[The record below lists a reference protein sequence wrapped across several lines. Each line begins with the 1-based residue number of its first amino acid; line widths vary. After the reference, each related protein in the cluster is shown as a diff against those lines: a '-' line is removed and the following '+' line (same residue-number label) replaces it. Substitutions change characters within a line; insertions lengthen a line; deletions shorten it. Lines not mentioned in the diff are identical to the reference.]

1 MKNSNTV
8 PYVLLTFSAFFWAA
22 SSVVGRYVAGE
33 VPAMAL
39 NFCRW
44 FLALAVVLT
53 WTWKEIYENRAL
65 IRQKWKYFSFLAI
78 SSAIGF
84 GALHFIALQY
94 TGAINGALLQG
105 LMPIC
110 ILLTALVVLGDPF
123 GAREMIGIALGFLGI
138 TCIVTQGRLSVLLG
152 MSFNIG
158 DIMLLVGTVS
168 WSIYAVYL
176 RRAPSVLSASTLM
189 ALMFA
194 FAALYTFPLWMIE
207 TFVFDYVL
215 PLNSKA
221 LWAIAFMTIGPSVLA
236 QIFWAYSVSR
246 VGPGKAGYFIYLA
259 PVFGVLL
266 ATQLLGEIFYRFHA
280 VGIALIFTG
289 IWLATRQQRQ
299 RTGVNT

>member
-1 MKNSNTV
+1 MNKNNTV
-8 PYVLLTFSAFFWAA
+8 AYVLLTFSAFFWAA

-33 VPAMAL
+33 VPPMAL

-65 IRQKWKYFSFLAI
+65 ILKKWKYFSFLAI

-207 TFVFDYVL
+207 IFVFDYVL
-215 PLNSKA
+215 PLNSKSSVGNC
-221 LWAIAFMTIGPSVLA
+221 FYDDRTIGTRPNFLGL
-236 QIFWAYSVSR
+236 FGVSR
-246 VGPGKAGYFIYLA
+246 WARKSG
-259 PVFGVLL
+259 
-266 ATQLLGEIFYRFHA
+266 IFYLSSSGLWSFTRDT
-280 VGIALIFTG
+280 ALRRNLLSLSRCRDSVDFYRN
-289 IWLATRQQRQ
+289 LARYAATKTKNR
-299 RTGVNT
+299 G